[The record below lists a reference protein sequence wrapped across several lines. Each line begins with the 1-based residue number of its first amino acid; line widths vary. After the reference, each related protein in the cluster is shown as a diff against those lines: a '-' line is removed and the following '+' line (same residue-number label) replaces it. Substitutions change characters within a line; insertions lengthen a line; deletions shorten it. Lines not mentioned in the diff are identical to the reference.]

1 MRAQDPGSAEN
12 GELEDVTQKYNT
24 SCPGT
29 ETTAKVRL
37 EKIVQSFSV
46 ISVACGNSVVLVN
59 MDDSVVH
66 FLGQNLV
73 AMRYFVPVW
82 WG

>member
-37 EKIVQSFSV
+37 EKIVQSF
-46 ISVACGNSVVLVN
+46 GNVQC
-59 MDDSVVH
+59 H
-66 FLGQNLV
+66 FVRVWELGGASEQ
-73 AMRYFVPVW
+73 
-82 WG
+82 G